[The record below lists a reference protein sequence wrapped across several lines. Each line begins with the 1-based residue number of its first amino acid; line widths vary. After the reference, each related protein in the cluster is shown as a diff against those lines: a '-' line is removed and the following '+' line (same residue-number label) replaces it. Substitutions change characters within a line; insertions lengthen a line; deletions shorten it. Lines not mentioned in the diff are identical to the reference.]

1 MRATRSRIPKIAIAT
16 GTETTCWAVTRGLNG
31 TETRT
36 MTMAETIGRGSSEA
50 VREAA
55 DGDKN
60 RITTHQ
66 RTDKRNE
73 IEPVSFTVSFR
84 S

>member
-50 VREAA
+50 ATEAA
-55 DGDKN
+55 DADKN
-60 RITTHQ
+60 RITHR